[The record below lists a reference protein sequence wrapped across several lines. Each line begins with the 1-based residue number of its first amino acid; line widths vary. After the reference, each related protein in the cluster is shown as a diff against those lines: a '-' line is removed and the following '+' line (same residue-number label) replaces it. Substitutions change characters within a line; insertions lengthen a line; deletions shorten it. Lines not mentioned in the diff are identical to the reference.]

1 MIKYSFLIFFIYE
14 VDISVAA
21 ALKCIYDTGHGRLLP
36 DNLSSNKDVKAG
48 MPEWYGVWLNAP
60 LVYYLNF

>member
-21 ALKCIYDTGHGRLLP
+21 ALKCIYDIGHGRLFP
-36 DNLSSNKDVKAG
+36 DNLSSNEDVKPG
-48 MPEWYGVWLNAP
+48 MADEWYGVWLNAP
-60 LVYYLNF
+60 LVYYLD